1 MWLEVGYYRG
11 HRAFIVHGYSEH
23 FALVRETRITTSAV
37 AAANSATKGAWA
49 WKRANRGS
57 WRFLHSFTRAWKR
70 GEKVERAARLRFRML
85 FPVMAFVA
93 DSAPAAV
100 YADFYAPALGRPYE
114 PRPG

>member
-57 WRFLHSFTRAWKR
+57 WRFRARFTQEWRPGEKIQRTRALHCQMT
-70 GEKVERAARLRFRML
+70 GEFPQEDLAAFSRKWN
-85 FPVMAFVA
+85 
-93 DSAPAAV
+93 SIC
-100 YADFYAPALGRPYE
+100 LGKPYE